1 MASIEHNEQWTK
13 IIEPPGHLF
22 ELKLGELWRYRDLV
36 ILFVHRDF
44 VAQYKQTI
52 LGPLWHLLQPLLT
65 TIMFTIVFGKI
76 ARIPTDGVPPF
87 LFYMAG
93 TVLWS
98 YFASVLTGT
107 SMTFT
112 ANAHIFGKV
121 YFPRLAVPLSTL
133 VSRLISFAIQFAFFL
148 CFLGWFAWQGAG
160 VAPTG
165 WIVLTPLLVLMTAA
179 LGLGLGIIIS
189 AMTTR
194 YRDLG
199 VLVTFGVQ
207 LFMYATPVVY
217 PLSVIPERYHALALL
232 NPVAPIVEAFRVA
245 FLGAGTISLGYLA
258 LSFAVIGAI
267 LLGGIALFN
276 RIERTFMDTV

>member
-1 MASIEHNEQWTK
+1 
-13 IIEPPGHLF
+13 
-22 ELKLGELWRYRDLV
+22 
-36 ILFVHRDF
+36 
-44 VAQYKQTI
+44 
-52 LGPLWHLLQPLLT
+52 
-65 TIMFTIVFGKI
+65 MFTIVFGKI